1 MLCPPDTFVLLSTT
15 GLTTHGVTFV
25 IVLAL
30 YCLSFSERFVM
41 FRTGLRVRL
50 EERFEMTL
58 TQRLFIYI
66 FSKRD
71 AIPAP
76 VMVIVNFIS
85 KQAIALK
92 DQQGH

>member
-1 MLCPPDTFVLLSTT
+1 
-15 GLTTHGVTFV
+15 
-25 IVLAL
+25 
-30 YCLSFSERFVM
+30 M

-71 AIPAP
+71 AIPAS

>member
-15 GLTTHGVTFV
+15 GLTTHGATFV

-30 YCLSFSERFVM
+30 YCLSFSGRFVM
-41 FRTGLRVRL
+41 FRTVLRVRL
-50 EERFEMTL
+50 EDYFEMTL

-71 AIPAP
+71 PISAS
-76 VMVIVNFIS
+76 VMVIVNSIS
-85 KQAIALK
+85 KQDTALK
-92 DQQGH
+92 DQQVH